1 MKRLILIALTA
12 LTAATVK
19 GQVKN
24 SVQLDSI
31 PLVDGVYQYQEVVS
45 VDSTLSKEQLYKNAK
60 VYFMDVFTGAKDA
73 FQYDDKKEGRIIGK
87 GSLTVEDYKRFF
99 PSVTVLRWD
108 VNYNT
113 EIVCRDGKYS
123 LRIYDIVV
131 TKESHVAEN
140 NSRTVNYNIGDI
152 YANMPKQHGAYKAL
166 YPKVLN
172 KLNADLKARINILK
186 ESMEK
191 KQAVFAVN

>member
-1 MKRLILIALTA
+1 MKRIILIALTV
-12 LTAATVK
+12 LTAATVN
-19 GQVKN
+19 GQGKN

-31 PLVDGVYQYQEVVS
+31 PVVDGIYQYLEVVN
-45 VDSTLSKEQLYKNAK
+45 VDSTLGKEQLYKNAK
-60 VYFMDVFTGAKDA
+60 VYFMNVFTGAKNA

-123 LRIYDIVV
+123 LRVYDIVI
-131 TKESHVAEN
+131 TKESHVAES
-140 NSRTVNYNIGDI
+140 NSRTVNYNIGDV
-152 YANMPKQHGAYKAL
+152 YAAMPKQHGAYKAL
-166 YPKVLN
+166 YPRVLN
-172 KLNADLKARINILK
+172 KLNADLKARITVLK

-191 KQAVFAVN
+191 KQDVFAVN